1 MARAELITVGHSTHA
16 LDEFLG
22 LLAGAGVEL
31 VADVRRFPG
40 SRRHPHFASAA
51 LAVSLADAGIGYE
64 HLPELGGRRAVTPD
78 SPNDGWQVAAFRG
91 YADHLRTSEFAT
103 GKARLAGLA
112 AERRTVI
119 MCAEALP
126 WRCHRRLIADVFV
139 LGGWQVLDLMPAG
152 HLEQHR
158 LPGFARR
165 AEDGLPLYATGGE
178 PLFGGVSVSTAEP
191 RQLPAPASAVDLG
204 THPSEHQ
211 KPARLG
217 TVP

>member
-1 MARAELITVGHSTHA
+1 MGHSTHA

-51 LAVSLADAGIGYE
+51 LAASLADAGIGYE

-78 SPNDGWQVAAFRG
+78 SPNDGWRVAAFRG
-91 YADHLRTSEFAT
+91 YADHLRTPEFAA
-103 GKARLAGLA
+103 GRARLAALA
-112 AERRTVI
+112 AERRTAI

-139 LGGWQVLDLMPAG
+139 LDGWRVLDLMPSG
-152 HLEQHR
+152 RLEEHV
-158 LPGFARR
+158 LPCFARV
-165 AEDGLPLYATGGE
+165 AEDGLPVYVSAGEVSAGE
-178 PLFGGVSVSTAEP
+178 PLFGDAGASTVE
-191 RQLPAPASAVDLG
+191 
-204 THPSEHQ
+204 
-211 KPARLG
+211 ARE
-217 TVP
+217 V

>member
-91 YADHLRTSEFAT
+91 YATTYE
-103 GKARLAGLA
+103 
-112 AERRTVI
+112 
-119 MCAEALP
+119 
-126 WRCHRRLIADVFV
+126 HR
-139 LGGWQVLDLMPAG
+139 
-152 HLEQHR
+152 
-158 LPGFARR
+158 
-165 AEDGLPLYATGGE
+165 
-178 PLFGGVSVSTAEP
+178 SS
-191 RQLPAPASAVDLG
+191 
-204 THPSEHQ
+204 
-211 KPARLG
+211 RLG
-217 TVP
+217 KRDSPDSPPSAGR